1 MSEEEKVVR
10 QLAKVFFE
18 LDKAM
23 EEVYRIIYENAKNGQ
38 SKRYTLDRLEKIAN
52 LSRELGAGMNH
63 LDFRKPEPIKHR
75 KRPEGQWR
83 YLEQ

>member
-1 MSEEEKVVR
+1 MSEEEQAVR
-10 QLAKVFFE
+10 KMAKVFFE

-23 EEVYRIIYENAKNGQ
+23 EDVYRLVYENAKNGP
-38 SKRYTLDRLEKIAN
+38 SKRYTLERLERMAN

-75 KRPEGQWR
+75 KRPEGQWK